1 MAIIKSTISV
11 RDTIET
17 PSPIILANGN
27 WGIWDFETG
36 NFKDSG
42 MPARGPQGV
51 RGLQGVQGAKGD
63 QGIRGPQGVQ
73 GEKGNDGR
81 SSYTHIAY
89 ADNASGGGFSQNPT
103 GKAYIGMY
111 VDFNEQD
118 SNDASKY
125 AWSLI
130 KGADGKQGIQG
141 KTGADGRTPYL
152 HIAYANSADGK
163 QGFSVTDSLNKL
175 YIGTYTDYSKDDST
189 DPTKYAWS
197 KIKGDTGAKGE
208 KGDQGDKGDSAIH
221 VNITSQGEFLQRII
235 TRDSQGGLLSTHR
248 KEPLVVGGVKGS
260 DGKNYLRLTAQV
272 IKGGVDVTA
281 SALAR
286 GGGFTW
292 LYKGS
297 QIASGTAT
305 CDLSPAKYAD
315 GNEDQFEL
323 QLNTNRSNEW

>member
-51 RGLQGVQGAKGD
+51 RGL
-63 QGIRGPQGVQ
+63 Q

-175 YIGTYTDYSKDDST
+175 YIGTYTDYTKDDST

-197 KIKGDTGAKGE
+197 KI

-235 TRDSQGGLLSTHR
+235 TRDSQGGLLSTPR
-248 KEPLVVGGVKGS
+248 KETLVVGGVKGS

>member
-27 WGIWDFETG
+27 WGIWNFETG

-51 RGLQGVQGAKGD
+51 RGL
-63 QGIRGPQGVQ
+63 Q

-175 YIGTYTDYSKDDST
+175 YIGTYTDYTKDDST

-197 KIKGDTGAKGE
+197 KI

-235 TRDSQGGLLSTHR
+235 TRDSQGGLLSTPR
-248 KEPLVVGGVKGS
+248 KETLVVGGVKGS

>member
-27 WGIWDFETG
+27 WGIWDFEAG

-103 GKAYIGMY
+103 AKAYIGMY
-111 VDFNEQD
+111 VDFTEQD
-118 SNDASKY
+118 SSDPSKY

-130 KGADGKQGIQG
+130 KGADGEQGIQG
-141 KTGADGRTPYL
+141 KKGDDGRTPYL

-163 QGFSVTDSLNKL
+163 SGFSTTDSQSKL
-175 YIGTYTDYSKDDST
+175 YIGTYTDYTKDDST

-197 KIKGDTGAKGE
+197 KIKGETGDKGDKGE
-208 KGDQGDKGDSAIH
+208 QGDKGESAIH

-235 TRDSQGGLLSTHR
+235 TRDSQGGLLSTPR
-248 KEPLVVGGVKGS
+248 KEPLVVGGVKES
-260 DGKNYLRLTAQV
+260 DGKSYLRLSAQV

-323 QLNTNRSNEW
+323 QLNTARSNEW